1 MSTPAIEIESLSK
14 SFGGVRVLHEVGF
27 TVERG
32 EIHGLVGR
40 NGSGKSTLIKILS
53 GFHHPDPGGSLKVA
67 GSEVPLPVPLGSSH
81 RLGLSFVHQDLGLT
95 PGLTVL
101 ENLRIGRFETAF
113 GWRIRWRAE
122 RSLVRRQ
129 LERFGVDA
137 SPGTLVRDLPAVDRA
152 LVAIVRALSAL
163 EDVDGGVLILDE
175 PTAYLPFDGV
185 GRLFDATREV
195 ARQGTGVIFV
205 SHRLEEIASLTD
217 RVSVLRDGH
226 LAGTLDTA
234 STTEVTLIE
243 MIVGGELTE
252 SVRGDSVVVE
262 DVVSMRVRG
271 LSGAIVR
278 NFDAELRRGEVLGLT
293 GLIGMGHEEV
303 PYLLFG
309 AHRAAAGTIEIEDK
323 PFDPARLTPTKA
335 MAAGVALV
343 PADRQAASGAG
354 ALSVRENVT
363 LPMLEQFFVNG
374 LLRKRRETHY
384 TRALLERYGVQPA
397 APGRQLGTLSGGNQQ
412 KALLAK
418 WFQRLPHVIL
428 LHEPTQGVDVGA
440 REDIFREIRHIAETF
455 GTAILYVSSDYDDF
469 ARICD
474 RVLIFRYGAV
484 VSELHGKALTQEG
497 IVEACYSTS
506 APAAA

>member
-14 SFGGVRVLHEVGF
+14 SFGGVRVLNEVGF

-53 GFHHPDPGGSLKVA
+53 GFHHPDPGGSLEIA
-67 GSEVPLPVPLGSSH
+67 GQEVPLPVPLGSSH

-122 RSLVRRQ
+122 RGLVRRQ
-129 LERFGVDA
+129 LDRFGVDA
-137 SPGTLVRDLPAVDRA
+137 SPGTLVRDLAAVDRA

-163 EDVDGGVLILDE
+163 EDVDGGVLVLDE

-185 GRLFDATREV
+185 GRLFDATREA

-217 RVSVLRDGH
+217 RVSVLRDGN
-226 LAGTLDTA
+226 LAGTVDTA
-234 STTEVTLIE
+234 STTEAKLIE

-252 SVRGDSVVVE
+252 SVRGEAAIE
-262 DVVSMRVRG
+262 DVVSMRVHG
-271 LSGAIVR
+271 VSGAIVR
-278 NFDAELRRGEVLGLT
+278 GFDMELRRGEVLGLT

-309 AHRAAAGTIEIEDK
+309 ANPATAGTIEIEDK
-323 PFDPARLTPTKA
+323 PFDPARFTPRKA

-343 PADRQAASGAG
+343 PADRQARSGVG
-354 ALSVRENVT
+354 GLPVRENVT
-363 LPMLEQFFVNG
+363 LPMLDQFFVSG
-374 LLRKRRETHY
+374 VLRKHRETHY
-384 TRALLERYGVQPA
+384 TGALLERYGVHPA
-397 APGRQLGTLSGGNQQ
+397 LPGRQLGTLSGGNQQ

-440 REDIFREIRHIAETF
+440 REDIFEEIRHIAETF
-455 GTAILYVSSDYDDF
+455 GTAILFVSSDYDDF
-469 ARICD
+469 ARVCD

-484 VSELHGKALTQEG
+484 VSELRGKALTQEG

-506 APAAA
+506 VPTTI